1 MATKLKRGYTDP
13 ATQEW
18 VPATEVIR
26 EIDGMVVRLTVDG
39 MFLKEKGRRLEV
51 GPIDYATLYRDA
63 VQRENGLAPIKPR
76 KGGRTGLVSRGLLS
90 TERGK

>member
-26 EIDGMVVRLTVDG
+26 EIEGMVVRITVHG
-39 MFLKEKGRRLEV
+39 IFLKEKGRRLEV
-51 GPIDYATLYRDA
+51 GPFDYETLYRDA
-63 VQRENGLAPIKPR
+63 VQREKGLAPIKPR
-76 KGGRTGLVSRGLLS
+76 TGRSTTTVSRGLLA

>member
-1 MATKLKRGYTDP
+1 MATKLKRGYTDS

-26 EIDGMVVRLTVDG
+26 EIEGIVVRLTVHG
-39 MFLKEKGRRLEV
+39 IFLKEKGRRLEI

-63 VQRENGLAPIKPR
+63 VQRENGLSPIKPR
-76 KGGRTGLVSRGLLS
+76 KGRSTTTVSRGLLA
-90 TERGK
+90 TGKGR

>member
-26 EIDGMVVRLTVDG
+26 EIDGMVVRLTVHG
-39 MFLKEKGRRLEV
+39 IFLKEKGRRLEV
-51 GPIDYATLYRDA
+51 GPFDYETLYRDA
-63 VQRENGLAPIKPR
+63 VQREKGLSPIKPR
-76 KGGRTGLVSRGLLS
+76 TGRSTKTVSRGLLA
-90 TERGK
+90 TEKGR

>member
-39 MFLKEKGRRLEV
+39 LFLKEKGRRLEV

-76 KGGRTGLVSRGLLS
+76 KGRGTGLVSRGLLS
-90 TERGK
+90 TERGR

>member
-26 EIDGMVVRLTVDG
+26 EVEGLIVRVTVHG
-39 MFLKEKGRRLEV
+39 LYLKEKGRRLEV
-51 GPIDYATLYRDA
+51 GPLEFETLYRDA
-63 VQRENGLAPIKPR
+63 VQREKGFSPIKPR
-76 KGGRTGLVSRGLLS
+76 TGRSKTSVSRGLLA
-90 TERGK
+90 TEKGK